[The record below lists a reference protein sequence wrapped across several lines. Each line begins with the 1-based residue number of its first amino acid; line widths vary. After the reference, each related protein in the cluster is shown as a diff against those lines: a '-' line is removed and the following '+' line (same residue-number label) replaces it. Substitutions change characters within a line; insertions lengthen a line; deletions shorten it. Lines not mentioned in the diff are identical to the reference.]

1 MTTSHFLTRW
11 RERPLHGLLPRLAA
25 VAFGVPATLASAQ
38 QDSPSA
44 PAPPAPSDRIEWLAE
59 PGSFTELRVQG
70 ETLWRFSFDA
80 GLTNNAFHPLALPGV
95 ETLTLD
101 RPGDHV
107 HHHGL
112 WFCWKYINGVN
123 FWEHAPGEDR
133 PGGRTEWT
141 APVVTLG
148 EDGSARFAM
157 TVAYSTAEAGVLLG
171 ERRVIEVAPPATDGS
186 YAIDWSSHFEA
197 LADTVVLDR
206 TPLPDEP
213 GGVAWGGY
221 AGLSARLV
229 QLTDR
234 RAITLAGDVEFN
246 DQDRFR
252 GRAGAFE
259 YSGLVGDQEVGVA
272 ILCDP
277 GNLNSPSPWYAI
289 RSGVM
294 SFFTP
299 AVLCDAPH
307 ELSKGEGFDLRY
319 RVVVHHGRWSREQL
333 AAAYGEYTGA
343 GPGGTGE
350 EPADGEEAT
359 DE

>member
-1 MTTSHFLTRW
+1 MATSHTLTRW
-11 RERPLHGLLPRLAA
+11 RGGPLRGLSPWLAA
-25 VAFGVPATLASAQ
+25 VALGVPAALASAQ
-38 QDSPSA
+38 QDVPTGRV
-44 PAPPAPSDRIEWLAE
+44 PPELVEWLAE
-59 PGSFTELRVQG
+59 PGSFAELRVDA
-70 ETLWRFSFDA
+70 ETRWRFNFGAD
-80 GLTNNAFHPLALPGV
+80 LTNHFFHPLALPGV

-112 WFCWKYINGVN
+112 WFSWKYINGVN

-133 PGGRTEWT
+133 PAGRTEWT
-141 APVVTLG
+141 VPEVTLG

-157 TVAYSTAEAGVLLG
+157 TLAYSTGAAGVLLG
-171 ERRVIEVAPPATDGS
+171 ERRVIEVAAPAADGS
-186 YAIDWSSHFEA
+186 YAIDWSGRFEA

-259 YSGLVGDQEVGVA
+259 YSGRVGDQEVGVA

-289 RSGVM
+289 RSAVM

-299 AVLCDAPH
+299 AVLCYAPH

-319 RVVVHHGRWSREQL
+319 RVVVHPGRWSREQL
-333 AAAYGEYTGA
+333 AAAFREYTGA
-343 GPGGTGE
+343 GPEDTGE
-350 EPADGEEAT
+350 QPADGEEVSN
-359 DE
+359 E